1 MIPVVNVRY
10 ICFYFVF
17 LYSLI
22 PWVWPKCG
30 PEEDQKLMRGKNSI
44 VRHLKWN
51 LVTTQ
56 SHHPSITPLSSWT
69 PKTNRNTMSFSSS
82 SVGWSVQ
89 EEILSA
95 KKSSVCS
102 SQSSPSPHS
111 QCLSKYG
118 LAGLGPKL
126 KGRHHPPS
134 SHTRPFPF
142 SPLHHQKNMHT
153 HLFTVCWYFNHQ
165 HLSSVVG
172 AEGTFIVC
180 LIPLQTTILPL
191 LFLELQQ
198 MAQHLGLQGGTGA
211 YLENCQERCWKNP
224 PGFLRPPLAHFP
236 SSFYSAGGS
245 RRPVWSTSDSY
256 FCSDSAL
263 GLILPSSWV
272 FVSGK
277 KTKSSRKTLVK
288 EDGKENFERTGVRWG
303 GVLCQARAGWV
314 PGGGW
319 RGRTWVG

>member
-1 MIPVVNVRY
+1 M
-10 ICFYFVF
+10 
-17 LYSLI
+17 SL
-22 PWVWPKCG
+22 PKCG
-30 PEEDQKLMRGKNSI
+30 PEEEHKWMRGKNSI
-44 VRHLKWN
+44 VKHLKWN

-56 SHHPSITPLSSWT
+56 SHHPSITPLSSWI
-69 PKTNRNTMSFSSS
+69 PKTNRNTTSFSSS

-95 KKSSVCS
+95 QKSSVCS

-111 QCLSKYG
+111 KCLSKYG

-126 KGRHHPPS
+126 KGRLLLPS
-134 SHTRPFPF
+134 SHTRPFTF

-153 HLFTVCWYFNHQ
+153 HLFTACWYFNHQ
-165 HLSSVVG
+165 HLNTLICP
-172 AEGTFIVC
+172 EGTIVVC
-180 LIPLQTTILPL
+180 LIPTQTTLLPL

-198 MAQHLGLQGGTGA
+198 MAQHLGLQEGTGA
-211 YLENCQERCWKNP
+211 YLENCQEKCWKTP
-224 PGFLRPPLAHFP
+224 LGFLHPPLAHFHY
-236 SSFYSAGGS
+236 SFYSARGS
-245 RRPVWSTSDSY
+245 RRRLWSTSVSY
-256 FCSDSAL
+256 SCPDSAL
-263 GLILPSSWV
+263 GLILSSSWG

-314 PGGGW
+314 TGGGW